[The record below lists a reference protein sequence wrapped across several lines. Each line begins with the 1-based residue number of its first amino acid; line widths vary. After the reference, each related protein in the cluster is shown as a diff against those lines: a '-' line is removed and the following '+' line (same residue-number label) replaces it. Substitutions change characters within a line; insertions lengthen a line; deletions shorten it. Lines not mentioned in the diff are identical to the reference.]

1 MRELVADE
9 YVCKPSSYSHLVK
22 KQHSSHYQ
30 FQADNLIRWVWG
42 TSYKSLYHETKNCE
56 PLFYTRNIK
65 FIVWIKPKRDPPSKD
80 VMRDK
85 HQADVFWPNSPLL
98 SEPLWQLRGKKTQAN
113 SSGLWAKCRPNGYD
127 EHMPPCHTMAAY
139 YYRAVCITTQL
150 ITVDSCGF
158 CRWWKQELHNSIEWL
173 HPLP

>member
-1 MRELVADE
+1 MSMYANLAVTAILSR
-9 YVCKPSSYSHLVK
+9 SSIHP
-22 KQHSSHYQ
+22 HYQ
-30 FQADNLIRWVWG
+30 FQADNLIRWVWS
-42 TSYKSLYHETKNCE
+42 TSYKSLYHETKIVSLYSTPGISRSLSGSNLNEILPQKMSCE
-56 PLFYTRNIK
+56 ISTKLMCSDRTLRCYQNHCDSCVARK
-65 FIVWIKPKRDPPSKD
+65 RKPI
-80 VMRDK
+80 
-85 HQADVFWPNSPLL
+85 HQA
-98 SEPLWQLRGKKTQAN
+98 
-113 SSGLWAKCRPNGYD
+113 SGPKCRPNGYD